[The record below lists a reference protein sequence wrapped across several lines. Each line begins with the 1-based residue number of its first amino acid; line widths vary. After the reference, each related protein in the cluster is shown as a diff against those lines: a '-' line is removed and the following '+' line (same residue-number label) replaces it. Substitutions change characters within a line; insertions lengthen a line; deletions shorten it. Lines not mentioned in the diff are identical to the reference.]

1 MLECAPLDTPM
12 RFRILANLGFLLQ
25 SCGLLLII
33 PLLVGLYYNEW
44 TGTIAVSL
52 GCIGFLVAGFLLNAL
67 CERRELDYKSS
78 CVLILLAFVVM
89 ALLGSLPYIYLDPF
103 RSTTVTDRV
112 ANSLFESISGFTTT
126 GFSLI
131 PEDVYLQRSFALF
144 RSMTEFIGG
153 VGVVFILLA
162 FFQSEHALNSLRSA
176 LGVEALEVNVRRSFG
191 MVVLVYGIYVLAF
204 SVPVFLLLG
213 DAEPVAA
220 VTLVIDTLTGG
231 FSPPNSSFATIIGI
245 PLRVVL
251 LFLMLFGSLNFKFN
265 HHFLRGNIRK
275 AVNDEARLYLM
286 IIVVG
291 SVLVALFGGLNLFD
305 SVFHVISM
313 SSSTGFDYV
322 GIQGLNDTA
331 KTIFLFLM
339 MIGGCTTSMAG
350 GIKVLN
356 ILLSSRD
363 IQDSV
368 AAALSKEGVIAQY
381 HRANPDTLLQWNLA
395 TGAVLLFVATLLAL
409 SLIFSTSGLSF
420 WDSLFEVGS
429 ALTTNG
435 YTTGATSLSLPI
447 FYKFVLM
454 VAMIIGRVEIMIVL
468 VSIYVGG
475 PILVNAL
482 RNVGKRLRFFVK
494 AIILG

>member
-1 MLECAPLDTPM
+1 M

-25 SCGLLLII
+25 SCGLLLIF
-33 PLLVGLYYNEW
+33 PLLVGLYYNERS
-44 TGTIAVSL
+44 GTIAVSL
-52 GCIGFLVAGFLLNAL
+52 GCIGFLVAGFMLNAL

-78 CVLILLAFVVM
+78 SVLILLSFVVM

-103 RSTTVTDRV
+103 QSPTVVDRV
-112 ANSLFESISGFTTT
+112 TNSLFESVSGFTTT

-131 PEDVYLQRSFALF
+131 PEGTFLQRSFALF

-162 FFQSEHALNSLRSA
+162 FFQSENALNSLRSA
-176 LGVEALEVNVRRSFG
+176 LGIEVLEVNVRKSFG

-204 SVPVFLLLG
+204 SVPVFFLG
-213 DAEPVAA
+213 FADPVSA

-231 FSPPNSSFATIIGI
+231 FSPPNSAFSTVIGI
-245 PLRVVL
+245 PLRIVL
-251 LFLMLFGSLNFKFN
+251 LFLMLLGSLNFKFN
-265 HHFLRGNIRK
+265 HYFLRGRIRK
-275 AVNDEARLYLM
+275 AVNDEARLYL
-286 IIVVG
+286 IIIIVG
-291 SVLVALFGGLNLFD
+291 SVLVAIFSGLNLFD
-305 SVFHVISM
+305 SVFHVMSM

-322 GIQGLNDTA
+322 GIANLNDTA
-331 KTIFLFLM
+331 KTLFLLLM

-356 ILLSSRD
+356 IIWSGRD

-381 HRANPDTLLQWNLA
+381 QRANPDTLLQWNLA
-395 TGAVLLFVATLLAL
+395 TGAVLLFGATLLVL
-409 SLIFSTSGLSF
+409 SLVFSMSGLSF
-420 WDSLFEVGS
+420 WNSLFEVGS

-435 YTTGATSLSLPI
+435 YTTGATNLALPI

-454 VAMIIGRVEIMIVL
+454 TAMIIGRVEIMIVL
-468 VSIYVGG
+468 VSVYVGK

-482 RNVGKRLRFFVK
+482 KGVASRLRGFVK
-494 AIILG
+494 VLIIG